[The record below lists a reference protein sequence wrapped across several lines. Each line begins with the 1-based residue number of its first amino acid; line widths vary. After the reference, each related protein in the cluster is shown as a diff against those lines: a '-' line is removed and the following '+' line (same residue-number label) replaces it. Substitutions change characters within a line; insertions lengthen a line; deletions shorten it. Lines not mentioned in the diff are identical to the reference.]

1 LFEREQGVADFKLTL
16 LARQDLWAIHDYI
29 AANNPKTAK
38 RYIVTLKET
47 CQNLADTPG
56 IGVSRQEYHG
66 LYKFPVGDYLIFY
79 RTGQNGIEVIRIL
92 HGSRDVESIFKDAHT
107 RPDILSSQ

>member
-1 LFEREQGVADFKLTL
+1 MADFKLTL
-16 LARQDLWAIHDYI
+16 LAQQDLRAIHDYI
-29 AANNPKTAK
+29 AANNPKTAT
-38 RYIVTLKET
+38 RYIGTLKEK

-66 LYKFPVGDYLIFY
+66 LYKFPVDDYLIFY

-92 HGSRDVESIFKDAHT
+92 HGSRDIEAVFNQNQ
-107 RPDILSSQ
+107 P

>member
-1 LFEREQGVADFKLTL
+1 MADFKLTL
-16 LARQDLWAIHDYI
+16 LAQQDLRAIHDYI
-29 AANNPKTAK
+29 AVNNPKTAK
-38 RYIVTLKET
+38 RYIGALKEK

-56 IGVSRQEYHG
+56 IGIARQEYHG

-92 HGSRDVESIFKDAHT
+92 HGSRDIEAVFNQNQ
-107 RPDILSSQ
+107 P

>member
-1 LFEREQGVADFKLTL
+1 MADFKLTL
-16 LARQDLWAIHDYI
+16 LARQDLRAIHDYI

-38 RYIVTLKET
+38 RYIGTLKET

-56 IGVSRQEYHG
+56 IGIARQEYHG

-92 HGSRDVESIFKDAHT
+92 HGSRDIEAVFKQT
-107 RPDILSSQ
+107 QP